1 MPSLSSYSASTYSP
15 CREEMIVLN
24 RSTEEI
30 LAFAIALIPAFTLHE
45 FAHAWM
51 AWRLGDSTAKELGR
65 LTLNPL
71 KHLDVMGTLLV
82 FVVGFGW
89 AKPVP
94 VNPYNLRGGRK
105 GMALVAVVG
114 PLSNLALATAVAL
127 LWRASGFVGGDLV
140 AKVLLVFIYLN
151 LALLFFNLIPFP
163 PLDGFRVLLG
173 VLPESLAQQW
183 ARLGQV
189 GPMLL
194 FGLILLGNFIP
205 GVDILGRIVVGPTK
219 ALMRVLLQ

>member
-1 MPSLSSYSASTYSP
+1 M
-15 CREEMIVLN
+15 LN
-24 RSTEEI
+24 RSPEEI
-30 LAFAIALIPAFTLHE
+30 LLFAIALIPAFTIHE

-51 AWRLGDSTAKELGR
+51 AWRLGDSTAKDLGR

-71 KHLDVMGTLLV
+71 KHLDVLGTLMV

-127 LWRASGFVGGDLV
+127 LWQATGSIGGELALDMLWVFV
-140 AKVLLVFIYLN
+140 YLN
-151 LALLFFNLIPFP
+151 IALLFFNLIPFP

-173 VLPESLAQQW
+173 LLPEPMAEQW
-183 ARLGQV
+183 ARFGQV
-189 GPMLL
+189 GPMVL
-194 FGLILLGNFIP
+194 FALILIGNFIP
-205 GVDILGRIVVGPTK
+205 GLDILGRIVVGPTL
-219 ALMRVLLQ
+219 ALTQALLQ

>member
-1 MPSLSSYSASTYSP
+1 L
-15 CREEMIVLN
+15 LN
-24 RSTEEI
+24 RSLEEI
-30 LAFAIALIPAFTLHE
+30 LAFAIALIPAFTIHE

-51 AWRLGDSTAKELGR
+51 AWRLGDSTAKDLGR

-71 KHLDVMGTLLV
+71 KHLDVLGTLMV

-127 LWRASGFVGGDLV
+127 IWRASGFVGGDV
-140 AKVLLVFIYLN
+140 VMNTLLVFIYLN
-151 LALLFFNLIPFP
+151 IALLFFNLIPFP

-173 VLPESLAQQW
+173 VLPERLAQQW
-183 ARLGQV
+183 ARFGQV

-194 FGLILLGNFIP
+194 FGLILIGNFIP
-205 GVDILGRIVVGPTK
+205 GLDILGRIVVGPTQ
-219 ALMRVLLQ
+219 ALMQALLQ

>member
-1 MPSLSSYSASTYSP
+1 M
-15 CREEMIVLN
+15 LN
-24 RSTEEI
+24 RSLEEI
-30 LAFAIALIPAFTLHE
+30 LAFAIALIPAFTIHE

-51 AWRLGDSTAKELGR
+51 AWRLGDSTAKDLGR

-71 KHLDVMGTLLV
+71 KHLDVLGTLMV

-114 PLSNLALATAVAL
+114 PLSNLALATVVAL
-127 LWRASGFVGGDLV
+127 IWRASGFVGGDV
-140 AKVLLVFIYLN
+140 VMNTLLVFIYLN
-151 LALLFFNLIPFP
+151 IALLFFNLIPFP

-173 VLPESLAQQW
+173 VLPERLAEQW
-183 ARLGQV
+183 ARFGQV

-194 FGLILLGNFIP
+194 FGLILIGNFIP
-205 GVDILGRIVVGPTK
+205 GFDILGRIVVAPTQ
-219 ALMRVLLQ
+219 ALMQVLLQ

>member
-1 MPSLSSYSASTYSP
+1 MCYNPGHRLDPSEDNTA
-15 CREEMIVLN
+15 VLD
-24 RSTEEI
+24 RSLEEI
-30 LAFAIALIPAFTLHE
+30 LAFAIALLPAFTIHE

-51 AWRLGDSTAKELGR
+51 ANRLGDSTAKDLGR

-71 KHLDVMGTLLV
+71 KHLDVLGTLMV
-82 FVVGFGW
+82 FMVGFGW

-94 VNPYNLRGGRK
+94 VNPHQLRGGRK

-114 PLSNLALATAVAL
+114 PLSNLALAIAAAL
-127 LWRASGFVGGDLV
+127 IWRATGSIGGDLV
-140 AKVLLVFIYLN
+140 RYLILVFVYLN
-151 LALLFFNLIPFP
+151 IALLFFNLIPFP

-173 VLPESLAQQW
+173 VLPEPLADQW

-194 FGLILLGNFIP
+194 FGLILIGNFIP
-205 GVDILGRIVVGPTK
+205 QLNILGRIVVGPTQ
-219 ALMRVLLQ
+219 ALVRALLQ

>member
-1 MPSLSSYSASTYSP
+1 M
-15 CREEMIVLN
+15 LN
-24 RSTEEI
+24 RSPEEI
-30 LAFAIALIPAFTLHE
+30 LAFAIALIPAFTIHE
-45 FAHAWM
+45 FAHALL
-51 AWRLGDSTAKELGR
+51 AWRLGDTTAKDLGR

-71 KHLDVMGTLLV
+71 KHLDVLGTLMV

-94 VNPYNLRGGRK
+94 VNPYNLQGGRK

-127 LWRASGFVGGDLV
+127 IWRASGFIGGDV
-140 AKVLLVFIYLN
+140 VRNTLLVFIYLN
-151 LALLFFNLIPFP
+151 IALLFFNLIPFP

-173 VLPESLAQQW
+173 VLPEGLAQQW
-183 ARLGQV
+183 ARFGQV

-194 FGLILLGNFIP
+194 FGLILIGNFVP
-205 GVDILGRIVVGPTK
+205 GLDILGRIVVGPTQ
-219 ALMRVLLQ
+219 ALMQALLQ

>member
-1 MPSLSSYSASTYSP
+1 M
-15 CREEMIVLN
+15 LN
-24 RSTEEI
+24 RSLEEI
-30 LAFAIALIPAFTLHE
+30 LAFAIALIPAFTIHE

-51 AWRLGDSTAKELGR
+51 AWRLGDSTAKDLGR

-71 KHLDVMGTLLV
+71 KHLDVLGTLMV

-114 PLSNLALATAVAL
+114 PLSNLALATVVAL
-127 LWRASGFVGGDLV
+127 IWRASGFVGGDV
-140 AKVLLVFIYLN
+140 VMNTLLVFIYLN
-151 LALLFFNLIPFP
+151 IALLFFNLIPFP

-173 VLPESLAQQW
+173 VLPERLAEQW
-183 ARLGQV
+183 ARFGQV

-194 FGLILLGNFIP
+194 FGLILIGNFIP
-205 GVDILGRIVVGPTK
+205 GFDILGRIVVAPTQ
-219 ALMRVLLQ
+219 ALMEVLLQ

>member
-1 MPSLSSYSASTYSP
+1 
-15 CREEMIVLN
+15 VLN
-24 RSTEEI
+24 RSLEEI
-30 LAFAIALIPAFTLHE
+30 LAFAIALIPAFTIHE

-51 AWRLGDSTAKELGR
+51 AWRLGDSTAKDLGR

-71 KHLDVMGTLLV
+71 KHLDVLGTLMV

-114 PLSNLALATAVAL
+114 PLSNLALATVVAL
-127 LWRASGFVGGDLV
+127 IWRASGFVGGDV
-140 AKVLLVFIYLN
+140 VMNTLLVFIYLN
-151 LALLFFNLIPFP
+151 IALLFFNLIPFP

-173 VLPESLAQQW
+173 VLPERLAEQW
-183 ARLGQV
+183 ARFGQV

-194 FGLILLGNFIP
+194 FGLILIGNFIP
-205 GVDILGRIVVGPTK
+205 GFDILGRIVVAPTQ
-219 ALMRVLLQ
+219 ALMQVLLQ